1 MRVNENPNKPEVAF
15 VFMSLYKTCAKEVK
29 CHTCPFKIQ
38 LLPRIP
44 HRGHIEQF
52 KWNPYYGDQIN
63 FQNHLYYVGL
73 EAAIKKKR
81 KEGAKVHVLDIGTGT
96 GLLSMMAVRLGADT
110 VTAIEVSLPNLPKK

>member
-1 MRVNENPNKPEVAF
+1 MC
-15 VFMSLYKTCAKEVK
+15 SKEEK
-29 CHTCPFKIQ
+29 CHTYQFKISGF
-38 LLPRIP
+38 PG
-44 HRGHIEQF
+44 GHIEQF
-52 KWNPYYGDQIN
+52 TWNPYYGDCIN

-110 VTAIEVSLPNLPKK
+110 VTAIEVSLSETQTLSCVAQKLKAVTELSTLL